1 MAPILLFRFKNT
13 SLNKQVISDFSW
25 FRDLVPKLRREKEAK
40 SISSVWRIISESFL
54 NSFLQSEKVFVG
66 ERNW

>member
-13 SLNKQVISDFSW
+13 SLNKQVISDFWW

-40 SISSVWRIISESFL
+40 SISLV
-54 NSFLQSEKVFVG
+54 
-66 ERNW
+66 

>member
-13 SLNKQVISDFSW
+13 SLNKQVISDFWW

-54 NSFLQSEKVFVG
+54 NSLLESEKVFVG